1 MEFTIG
7 ETVEAVD
14 QFGVWTTA
22 RIIEKRDDS
31 VVVTFPQWKSEWDRE
46 ISDASEVRKKTME
59 EVLIPRHLANNKSPN
74 LKKLLA
80 GDTVYLAGKDVTVCL
95 SDPIRK
101 LVSWRVLFG

>member
-59 EVLIPRHLANNKSPN
+59 EVLIPRHLANNKVNGSILN
-74 LKKLLA
+74 SRFSILI
-80 GDTVYLAGKDVTVCL
+80 VFQSRFSV
-95 SDPIRK
+95 
-101 LVSWRVLFG
+101 LVHSCCVRDLF